1 MLKLKR
7 RYFNAL
13 KLKRRYFNALKAE
26 SIFHLPQKQG
36 KKEAI
41 KERRVENKNAMDSKK
56 K

>member
-13 KLKRRYFNALKAE
+13 NAE
-26 SIFHLPQKQG
+26 SIFHLPHKEE
-36 KKEAI
+36 KKEKR
-41 KERRVENKNAMDSKK
+41 KERRVENKNTMESKK